1 MSSQNNNR
9 NNKSVSKPFCKVCFD
24 AKKSESEY
32 TSHYVRR
39 TTDPNSEILCPVLLA
54 TECRYCHVA
63 GHTITKC
70 TLREKNN
77 ARRSNP
83 ETQRPR
89 DQERPREPVKVVEKK
104 TTNNKFAVFEDD
116 CEEVVPEIV
125 ASKDVAF
132 KNVAPEVASKDV
144 AFKNV
149 APEVA
154 SKVDEFPALGFGN
167 KLCQPVST
175 KKSYVSASLT
185 LPSLIKEAVQVS
197 QPVRMVVDE
206 YEIERNRRNVL
217 ESNIYLVKTYS
228 EDDDW

>member
-70 TLREKNN
+70 ALREKNN
-77 ARRSNP
+77 ARRSNS

-89 DQERPREPVKVVEKK
+89 EFRDREPAKVVEKK
-104 TTNNKFAVFEDD
+104 TTNNKFASLEDD
-116 CEEVVPEIV
+116 CE
-125 ASKDVAF
+125 
-132 KNVAPEVASKDV
+132 EVASKDV
-144 AFKNV
+144 ASKDV
-149 APEVA
+149 AP
-154 SKVDEFPALGFGN
+154 KVDEFPALGFGN
-167 KLCQPVST
+167 KLCQSVST
-175 KKSYVSASLT
+175 KKSYVAASLT
-185 LPSLIKEAVQVS
+185 LPTLIKEVVHVS
-197 QPVRMVVDE
+197 QPVRMFVDE

-217 ESNIYLVKTYS
+217 ESNIYLAKTYS
-228 EDDDW
+228 ESDDW

>member
-70 TLREKNN
+70 ALREKNN
-77 ARRSNP
+77 ARRSNS

-89 DQERPREPVKVVEKK
+89 EYRDREPVKVVEKK
-104 TTNNKFAVFEDD
+104 TTNNKFASLEDD
-116 CEEVVPEIV
+116 CEEVTSKDVAFKNV

-132 KNVAPEVASKDV
+132 KNVASKDVASKDV
-144 AFKNV
+144 F
-149 APEVA
+149 
-154 SKVDEFPALGFGN
+154 KVDEFPALGFGN
-167 KLCQPVST
+167 KLCQSVST
-175 KKSYVSASLT
+175 KKSYVDASLT
-185 LPSLIKEAVQVS
+185 LPTLIKEVVHVS
-197 QPVRMVVDE
+197 QPVRMFVDE

-217 ESNIYLVKTYS
+217 ESNIYLAKTYS
-228 EDDDW
+228 ESDDW